1 MGKIASP
8 TLRVRFGKRVREIR
22 LRHDLSLE
30 NLAEK
35 SGLNDKFIQ
44 AVETARQSPTI
55 DTIEKLAHGLGVELG
70 ELFSFEEES
79 PAALR
84 RRATRLVQAADDHD
98 LARIVRL
105 LASALY

>member
-1 MGKIASP
+1 MGKTASP
-8 TLRVRFGKRVREIR
+8 SLRIRFGRRVREIR
-22 LRHDLSLE
+22 LRRALSLE
-30 NLAEK
+30 ALAEK

-55 DTIEKLAHGLGVELG
+55 DTIEKLAFGLGIDLR

-79 PAALR
+79 PATLR
-84 RRATRLVQAADDHD
+84 KRAARLVQTADDQD

-105 LASALY
+105 LHSALY